1 MYRPPKPTIKKLKW
15 QRNTKK
21 MANIDGHI
29 NAVRA
34 SLEEDDT

>member
-1 MYRPPKPTIKKLKW
+1 MKDYE
-15 QRNTKK
+15 K

-34 SLEEDDT
+34 SLEEDDTWTFH